1 MARVETHVHN
11 AALQAYLVN
20 PRGDVAGDVRRR
32 LRLVER
38 GAKKLVR
45 KDTRRL
51 ERSIRTQYFSRP
63 WPSGSVGAYTSY
75 ALIEHDGTRPHIIR
89 PHLRKR
95 LRFKVKGRVVY
106 ATVVRHPGTRGSHFL
121 TIPLRRYAG
130 G

>member
-1 MARVETHVHN
+1 MARVTTHVN
-11 AALQAYLVN
+11 GTVLQGYLVS
-20 PRGDVAGDVRRR
+20 PTGDVARDMRRR

-38 GAKKLVR
+38 EGKRLVR

-51 ERSIRTQYFSRP
+51 ERSIRTNYRARP
-63 WPSGSVGAYTSY
+63 WPGGSVTADTEY
-75 ALIEHDGTRPHIIR
+75 ALMEHDGTRPHIIR

-106 ATVVRHPGTRGSHFL
+106 TTLVRHPGTRGSHFL

-130 G
+130 D